1 MDADVFRPSSPDQEA
16 VMRRAEEL
24 DPELFI
30 REGEE
35 QALSA
40 VIEEIISAKDLHPPR
55 LDKQNPLAG
64 WTETYYTYHG
74 VATRRRAVRGIR
86 DSILTPPGS
95 SADTGHKHVLDC
107 QNVRKWRLHTKVLDK
122 IIRYI
127 LDCFGSL
134 TDVGGDPL
142 RMHIGRHFLV
152 EHSLHAAQILCALVQ
167 PVCLGAVLAAL
178 GHDLVEDYFLASDR
192 PDAEWQ
198 LAAYPPNWQT
208 VLESANKRLLAKFCV
223 DDETVNLEIV
233 RGVEAVI
240 KLTRNPL
247 MDYEM
252 DFQMAIAREPELGMF
267 TAGYDTLVTEL
278 SQERERLVAYA
289 VMAKAADK
297 ISGLLTIA
305 PNFEYRRKLK
315 LYGKSWLVLNQ
326 VKKLAGQRSTGR
338 SPRIFVMLADQM
350 AIELRRQLRRELERV
365 RKLLPKLYK
374 AGGWSPPEDPL
385 GLDIRTRNE
394 YIRSGDFFRQDS
406 AETDIL
412 RRSRDYART
421 IYSLILLGSKLRP
434 DFAINPGLMRREEDG
449 REALNRLRRE
459 QRAFVAELPER
470 RPSDAEIE
478 SLVKNQAGALLE
490 QFHRLSRRLLILD
503 SLMELYILNESFFLD
518 SATMGR

>member
-1 MDADVFRPSSPDQEA
+1 MAGDVFRPSSPEQEA
-16 VMRRAEEL
+16 VIRRAGEL
-24 DPELFI
+24 DPELFV
-30 REGEE
+30 REGED
-35 QALSA
+35 QDLAI
-40 VIEEIISAKDLHPPR
+40 VIDEIIRAKDLHPPR
-55 LDKQNPLAG
+55 LNLENPIAG
-64 WTETYYTYHG
+64 WTRTYYTYRG
-74 VATRRRAVRGIR
+74 AATRSRAVRAIR
-86 DSILTPPGS
+86 EAIITPSG
-95 SADTGHKHVLDC
+95 TGDGQTPATVLEC
-107 QNVRKWRLHTKVLDK
+107 QNVRKLRLHYKVLDK
-122 IIRYI
+122 VIRYL
-127 LDCFGSL
+127 LDSFRSL
-134 TDVGGDPL
+134 TDAGGDPL
-142 RMHIGRHFLV
+142 RMRIGRHFLV

-198 LAAYPPNWQT
+198 LAAYPPNWQS

-223 DDETVNLEIV
+223 DDEGVNLEIV

-267 TAGYDTLVTEL
+267 TTGYDALVAEL
-278 SQERERLVAYA
+278 GRERERLVAYA

-305 PNFEYRRKLK
+305 PHFEYRRKLK

-326 VKKLAGQRSTGR
+326 VKKLAAQRTTGR
-338 SPRIFVMLADQM
+338 SPRIFTLLADQI
-350 AIELRRQLRRELERV
+350 AIELRRQLRRELDRV
-365 RKLLPKLYK
+365 RELLPRLYK
-374 AGGWSPPEDPL
+374 IGGWSQPEDPL

-394 YIRSGDFFRQDS
+394 YIRSGEFFRLDS

-434 DFAINPGLMRREEDG
+434 DFAINPGLMRREEDR

-470 RPSDAEIE
+470 RPADVEIE
-478 SLVKNQAGALLE
+478 TLDKNRAGALLE
-490 QFHRLSRRLLILD
+490 QFHRLARRLLILD
-503 SLMELYILNESFFLD
+503 SLMELYILNERFFLD
-518 SATMGR
+518 NADMHL